1 MAREPVPSILS
12 GLLLD
17 EQHLLTLAELCRAS
31 DLHAEALIMMVEEGL
46 LEPLGRGPREW
57 RFPASTL
64 RRVHTVLRLQRDLD
78 LDLRGAALAVDLLDE
93 VRELRARVR
102 ALEAQLRR
110 EW

>member
-1 MAREPVPSILS
+1 MAHEPVPSILS

-17 EQHLLTLAELCRAS
+17 ERHLLTLAELCQAS
-31 DLHAEALIMMVEEGL
+31 DLHAEALILMVEEGL
-46 LEPLGRGPREW
+46 LDPLGNGPADW

-64 RRVHTVLRLQRDLD
+64 RRVQIVLRLQRDLD
-78 LDLRGAALAVDLLDE
+78 LDLSGAALAVDLLDE
-93 VRELRARVR
+93 IRALRARVR